1 MERHALRATS
11 EGLPY
16 TDYDRVRIQSNR
28 HRMIVGNPDQVEAQ
42 ILKLSQDYHTT
53 EFMIV
58 SIVHDFEDKL
68 NSYQLIAEAFR

>member
-1 MERHALRATS
+1 MQQARDY
-11 EGLPY
+11 PY

-28 HRMIVGNPDQVEAQ
+28 HRMIVGNPDQVKAQ

>member
-28 HRMIVGNPDQVEAQ
+28 HRMIVGNPDQVKAQ